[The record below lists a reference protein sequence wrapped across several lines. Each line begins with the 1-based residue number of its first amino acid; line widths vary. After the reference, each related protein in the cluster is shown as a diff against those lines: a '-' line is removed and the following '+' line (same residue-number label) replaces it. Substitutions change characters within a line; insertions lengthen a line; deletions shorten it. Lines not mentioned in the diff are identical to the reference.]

1 MSDQAKFPH
10 EVVDLPSKGLLYPK
24 DHPLS
29 DGKIAIK
36 YMTAREEDILT
47 STNLI
52 QKGVVIDE
60 LLKSVIPKEV
70 KYDDLFLGD
79 KNAIMVATRILGY
92 GKDYK
97 ADVTCPVCG
106 NVEKE
111 TAFDLTSLE
120 DKKIDNKFYNRKN
133 EYTFKL
139 PVAKRELT
147 YRYLTQK
154 DEAAINLEIERIN
167 KVSKG
172 KSSEI
177 TTRLRYQIVAIDGD
191 DNRENITKFIN
202 NEFFAQDSRAFR
214 THYMDSMPDLS
225 FDIDYVCPNCTSQT
239 EMTLPI
245 QTNFFWPSR

>member
-1 MSDQAKFPH
+1 M
-10 EVVDLPSKGLLYPK
+10 
-24 DHPLS
+24 
-29 DGKIAIK
+29 
-36 YMTAREEDILT
+36 
-47 STNLI
+47 
-52 QKGVVIDE
+52 
-60 LLKSVIPKEV
+60 
-70 KYDDLFLGD
+70 
-79 KNAIMVATRILGY
+79 
-92 GKDYK
+92 
-97 ADVTCPVCG
+97 
-106 NVEKE
+106 
-111 TAFDLTSLE
+111 
-120 DKKIDNKFYNRKN
+120 
-133 EYTFKL
+133 L

-177 TTRLRYQIVAIDGD
+177 TTRLRYQIIAIDGD

-225 FDIDYVCPNCTSQT
+225 FDVGYVCPSCGTHSD
-239 EMTLPI
+239 MTLPI